1 MMANLGLPAPAM
13 FLHPMVGYPID
24 DVPVFPHLP
33 SFRRHHHQHRPAVA
47 GR

>member
-13 FLHPMVGYPID
+13 FLHPIVRYPID
-24 DVPVFPHLP
+24 DVSVVPHHHICH
-33 SFRRHHHQHRPAVA
+33 RHHYQHRPAVA